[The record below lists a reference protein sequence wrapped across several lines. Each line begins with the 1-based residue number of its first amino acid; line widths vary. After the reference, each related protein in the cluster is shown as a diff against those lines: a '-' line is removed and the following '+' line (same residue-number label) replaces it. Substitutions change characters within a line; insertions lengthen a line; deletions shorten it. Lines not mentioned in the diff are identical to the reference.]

1 VQALPSALALIAA
14 FGLAPAALR
23 ALRAAGLRRE
33 NYRGVLLP
41 FPLGFLIVPC
51 GLIALV
57 VCAPLE
63 ELGDVDVLRPG
74 TAVVL
79 LYGAGVALLG
89 LIDDILPHGASV
101 VSSAEDARRSLGQA
115 RNRPRTT
122 AGGTAGPRGWRGHGR
137 AVLAGAFSTGALK
150 AAGSLGLAFFV
161 LAGRYDQAGR
171 YLLAVAVVVLA
182 TNLFNL
188 IDLRP
193 GRSTKAFVLLGAGLT
208 VGTLDARPLAALGL
222 LAFPAVALGLYDL
235 REQAMLGDAGS
246 NLLGALGGLWI
257 VLSLGA
263 LGQLLALA
271 VILLATVYG
280 EFRSLGAL
288 IERTPVLRQLD
299 SFGRPTH
306 A

>member
-23 ALRAAGLRRE
+23 ALRAGGFRLE
-33 NYRGVLLP
+33 NYRGVPLP

-51 GLIALV
+51 ALIALV

-63 ELGDVDVLRPG
+63 ELGDVDVLRAG
-74 TAVVL
+74 TATVL
-79 LYGAGVALLG
+79 LYGVGVALLG
-89 LIDDILPHGASV
+89 LIDDVFSHGALSHPLPSSSV
-101 VSSAEDARRSLGQA
+101 GRGPGPATSLRPWQEARQ
-115 RNRPRTT
+115 
-122 AGGTAGPRGWRGHGR
+122 GPRGWRGHGR
-137 AVLAGAFSTGALK
+137 AVLGGSFSTGALK
-150 AAGSLGLAFFV
+150 AAGSLGLALFV

-171 YLLAVAVVVLA
+171 YLLAVAVLVLA

-193 GRSTKAFVLLGAGLT
+193 GRSTKAFVLLAAGLT
-208 VGTLDARPLAALGL
+208 IGTLDAGPLAALGL

-235 REQAMLGDAGS
+235 RERAMLGDTGS
-246 NLLGALGGLWI
+246 NLLGALAGLWI

-263 LGQLLALA
+263 LGQLIALALI
-271 VILLATVYG
+271 VLATVYG

-288 IERTPVLRQLD
+288 IEQTPVLRQLD